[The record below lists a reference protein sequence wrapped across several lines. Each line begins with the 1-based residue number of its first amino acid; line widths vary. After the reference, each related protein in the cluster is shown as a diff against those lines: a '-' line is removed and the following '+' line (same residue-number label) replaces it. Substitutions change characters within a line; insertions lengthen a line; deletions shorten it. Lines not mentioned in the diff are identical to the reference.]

1 MSKSKH
7 RDPFMNTNP
16 YYEDRNLLPEQKL
29 WKSVLG
35 QAIQDFV
42 QGDYRCIQSIS
53 ERYDSEKWVSL
64 QNMDFRFVCE
74 LAGFSSEYI
83 YRKTL
88 IAKEEQSGK
97 RP

>member
-1 MSKSKH
+1 MSKR
-7 RDPFMNTNP
+7 RDPLMNSNP

-29 WKSVLG
+29 WKGVLG

-42 QGDYRCIQSIS
+42 QSIS

>member
-7 RDPFMNTNP
+7 RDPLMNSNP

-42 QGDYRCIQSIS
+42 QGDYRCIQSIA
-53 ERYDSEKWVSL
+53 EKYDSEKWVSL
-64 QNMDFRFVCE
+64 QN
-74 LAGFSSEYI
+74 SSEYI

>member
-7 RDPFMNTNP
+7 RDPLMNSNP

-42 QGDYRCIQSIS
+42 QGDYRCIQSIA
-53 ERYDSEKWVSL
+53 EKYDSEKWVSL
-64 QNMDFRFVCE
+64 QNRDFKSVCE
-74 LAGFSSEYI
+74 LAGFNSNYI
-83 YRKTL
+83 YERAMK
-88 IAKEEQSGK
+88 IKEGENGK
-97 RP
+97 RT